1 MKTLVAIVLLMLA
14 AAPLWAAKKVT
25 VQQFT
30 DLLISLNRA
39 GKSDVEVAEEI
50 KQIELT
56 EELTPEAMSRVQN
69 YLPGQL
75 STAQA
80 DALATNSATLAP
92 PASDLPSTPPPDAAA
107 QKAFLD
113 KATDYVMR
121 IYAQLPHVIGEKS
134 VERFQDNMESGVVN
148 SGPNAFLVSAL
159 PGQNNNHGPFHL
171 IETDDKNFESA
182 NGAELPSKVKDKIE
196 WGANGQVAL
205 LGQGPVLTIVLQE
218 AQASG
223 NFNWLRWETVR
234 GKQIAVFSFAVDKK
248 KTHYM
253 INDCCFLD
261 VDVNGDQYHTQILT
275 DMDSYANWKGYKT
288 IVPYHGELFV
298 DPETGV
304 VVRLVTQADLKGSR
318 VHQEDTRIDYGQMT
332 VAGKPLIL
340 PVESYINTE
349 VVMSTAPGAGKYI
362 VHRVMFAT
370 DYKSYQAAK

>member
-1 MKTLVAIVLLMLA
+1 MKAHITIVLLLLA
-14 AAPLWAAKKVT
+14 ATPVWAAKKAT
-25 VQQFT
+25 VQQFK

-39 GKSDVEVAEEI
+39 GKSDVDVAEEI

-56 EELTPEAMSRVQN
+56 EELTAEAMSSVEN
-69 YLPGQL
+69 YLPGPL

-80 DALATNSATLAP
+80 KALETSSAILTP
-92 PASDLPSTPPPDAAA
+92 PASDLPSTPPPDAAT
-107 QKAFLD
+107 QKAILD
-113 KATDYVMR
+113 KSTDYATRV
-121 IYAQLPHVIGEKS
+121 YAQLPHVTGEKS

-159 PGQNNNHGPFHL
+159 PGQNNTHGPFHL
-171 IETDDKNFESA
+171 IETDEKNFESMG
-182 NGAELPSKVKDKIE
+182 GAEIPSKVKDKTE

-205 LGQGPVLTIVLQE
+205 LGQGPVLTTVLQE

-223 NFNWLRWETVR
+223 NFNWLRWETIR
-234 GKQIAVFSFAVDKK
+234 GKQIAVFSFGVDKK
-248 KTHYM
+248 KTHYI

-275 DMDSYANWKGYKT
+275 DMDSYANWKGYKA

-332 VAGKPLIL
+332 AAGKPLIL

-349 VVMSTAPGAGKYI
+349 VVMSNAPGAGKYI

-370 DYKSYQAAK
+370 DYRSYQAAR